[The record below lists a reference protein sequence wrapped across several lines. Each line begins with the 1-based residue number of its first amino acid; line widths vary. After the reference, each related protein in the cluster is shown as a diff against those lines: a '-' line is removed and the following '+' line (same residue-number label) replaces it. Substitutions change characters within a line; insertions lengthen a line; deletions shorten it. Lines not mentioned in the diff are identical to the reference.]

1 MPNTKKPKKATGMY
15 ITKQGD
21 KTNDPKKS
29 KYADRRAA
37 NLKARRKKQGRK
49 G

>member
-1 MPNTKKPKKATGMY
+1 MPNHKKPKKATGMY

-21 KTNDPKKS
+21 KTNNPNKS
-29 KYADRRAA
+29 KYAARRAA
-37 NLKARRKKQGRK
+37 NLKAKRKKQGR